1 MENAG
6 TGMPSS
12 SLPPSP
18 GPAAAQPAS
27 LRPPA
32 PWPAPPLLISAL
44 GLAGLCW
51 LAFFQGLG
59 RLGLMDK
66 TEALF
71 VEVAHQML
79 QRGDWITPWWNGS
92 PFFDYPVGG
101 YWLVALSLR
110 TFGLS
115 SWAARLPVALA
126 ASSVVV
132 AGFGLV
138 WWLGS
143 PAEAPRR
150 RWLRAALAAGVLA
163 TTPAWIGWGR
173 SSTTDMLLAS
183 TITLTLFSFLL
194 LHHAPE
200 RSAQAALGRAGMAWF
215 AGCAV
220 LAKGPVG
227 LLLPLLVVGAF
238 SLWAQG
244 WRQSVRSLLRQPL
257 PLLAMAALFLAV
269 VLPWYATAAQVNGQ
283 AFVGGFLG
291 FSNLQRF
298 TSVLYAHP
306 GPPWF
311 YLPWLLALL
320 FPWSLYLP
328 QALVDLAGKLRH
340 PAGADPARRVPVFLG
355 IWLLLVVA
363 FFSAAATKLP
373 GYILPALPAAS
384 LLVAL
389 WLVPFGAPNDGPA
402 LPWSLRLGGGLQAT
416 LLAVLAAAAA
426 LAPRWAAT
434 DPAHPAFAVALER
447 SGLPVILA
455 VLLALMAIGV
465 VGALV
470 RGSRADATGD
480 GPRLLLALPPLA
492 GFLAILAL
500 VVPPLAGLIDTE
512 RQLPLRQLAQE
523 ARRQARPG
531 EPLWVVGT
539 KRYSTLFYAGE
550 NAAFLGGRQALRE
563 RRRQDPASL
572 GLEAGTRSVRLFGD
586 RTDLE
591 KLELPQEQ
599 IQRLAQRGEQA
610 LWRVPLSSLPGR

>member
-1 MENAG
+1 MPPSARPNLSP
-6 TGMPSS
+6 PSS
-12 SLPPSP
+12 
-18 GPAAAQPAS
+18 AQPTS
-27 LRPPA
+27 PRSPSTSN
-32 PWPAPPLLISAL
+32 APPLLISAL

-51 LAFFQGLG
+51 LVFFQGLG

-79 QRGDWITPWWNGS
+79 QRGDWVTPWWNGRA
-92 PFFDYPVGG
+92 FFDYPVGG

-110 TFGLS
+110 GFGLS
-115 SWAARLPVALA
+115 AWAARLPVALA

-143 PAEAPRR
+143 AAETPRR
-150 RWLRAALAAGVLA
+150 RWLRSALAAGVIA
-163 TTPAWIGWGR
+163 TTPAWIGWAR

-194 LHHAPE
+194 LHQAPA
-200 RSAQAALGRAGMAWF
+200 RSRLAALGRVGMALF
-215 AGCAV
+215 AGGAV

-227 LLLPLLVVGAF
+227 LLLPMLVVGTF

-244 WRQSVRSLLRQPL
+244 WRQSLRALIRQPL
-257 PLLAMAALFLAV
+257 RLLAMAALFLAV
-269 VLPWYATAAQVNGQ
+269 VLPWYGAAAQVNGQ

-328 QALVDLAGKLRH
+328 QALANLAGKLRH
-340 PAGADPARRVPVFLG
+340 PEQADPATQVPVFLG
-355 IWLLLVVA
+355 IWLVLVVA

-389 WLVPFGAPNDGPA
+389 WLVPFGAPSEGGA

-434 DPAHPAFAVALER
+434 DPAHPAFASSLER
-447 SGLPVILA
+447 SGLPMILA
-455 VLLALMAIGV
+455 VLLALMALAV
-465 VGALV
+465 VVALV
-470 RGSRADATGD
+470 RGSRAEAGGD

-500 VVPPLAGLIDTE
+500 VVPPLAGLIDRE

-523 ARRQARPG
+523 ARRQARPA

-550 NAAFLGGRQALRE
+550 NAAFLGGRQALRKQ
-563 RRRQDPASL
+563 RREDPASL
-572 GLEAGTRSVRLFGD
+572 GLEAGSRSVRLFGD

-591 KLELPQEQ
+591 NLNLPQEQ
-599 IQRLAQRGEQA
+599 IQRLAQRGEQE
-610 LWRVPLSSLPGR
+610 LWRVPLSSLPVR

>member
-1 MENAG
+1 MENAA

-12 SLPPSP
+12 PSP
-18 GPAAAQPAS
+18 AS
-27 LRPPA
+27 SR
-32 PWPAPPLLISAL
+32 PAPPALISVLAL
-44 GLAGLCW
+44 GGLCW
-51 LAFFQGLG
+51 IAFFQGLG

-79 QRGDWITPWWNGS
+79 QRGDWITPWWNGR
-92 PFFDYPVGG
+92 PFFDYPAGG

-110 TFGLS
+110 LFGLS

-126 ASSVVV
+126 ASSVVA
-132 AGFGLV
+132 AGFALV

-150 RWLRAALAAGVLA
+150 RWLRAALAAGVIA

-173 SSTTDMLLAS
+173 SSTTDMLLSS
-183 TITLTLFSFLL
+183 TITLALLAFLL
-194 LHHAPE
+194 LDHAPE
-200 RSAQAALGRAGMAWF
+200 RSPLAPLGRVGMAFF

-227 LLLPLLVVGAF
+227 LLLPVLVVSAY
-238 SLWAQG
+238 SLWSRG
-244 WRQSVRSLLRQPL
+244 WRASLRVLVRHPL
-257 PLLAMAALFLAV
+257 PLLAMVGLFLAV
-269 VLPWYATAAQVNGQ
+269 VLPWYGAAAQVNGQ

-328 QALVDLAGKLRH
+328 QALAQALAGLRR
-340 PAGADPARRVPVFLG
+340 PATANPASRVPVFLG
-355 IWLLLVVA
+355 IWLVLVVA

-389 WLVPFGAPNDGPA
+389 WLLPFGPPRPGPA
-402 LPWSLRLGGGLQAT
+402 LPMPARVGGGLQAA
-416 LLAVLAAAAA
+416 LLAGLALAAA

-434 DPAHPAFAVALER
+434 DPAHPAFAAALDR
-447 SGLPVILA
+447 SGLPALLA
-455 VLLALMAIGV
+455 LLLALMALAV
-465 VGALV
+465 AVALV
-470 RGSRADATGD
+470 RGSRAGASGERS
-480 GPRLLLALPPLA
+480 RLLLALPPLA

-500 VVPPLAGLIDTE
+500 VVPPLAGLIDNE

-523 ARRQARPG
+523 ARRQARPA

-563 RRRQDPASL
+563 RRQEDPASL
-572 GLEAGTRSVRLFGD
+572 GLQDASVSVRLFGD
-586 RTDLE
+586 RVDLE
-591 KLELPQEQ
+591 NLEVPPEQ
-599 IQRLAQRGEQA
+599 IQRLAQRGEQE